1 VSFILA
7 KTEQVLTI
15 TLLVTPRSFEYI
27 SYIPGPE
34 CVINGTTSSSGFPPD
49 DMQVAQ
55 AYIITFSSWDD
66 PHVDKRRNNGV
77 TLVPFPHQTSGM
89 KRSFSSERYR
99 YASTLQ

>member
-1 VSFILA
+1 MSFILA

-34 CVINGTTSSSGFPPD
+34 CVINGTSSSAFPLD
-49 DMQVAQ
+49 DKQLAQ
-55 AYIITFSSWDD
+55 AYIITFSSWDG

-77 TLVPFPHQTSGM
+77 TLVPFPRQTSGINH
-89 KRSFSSERYR
+89 SLSSERYR

>member
-1 VSFILA
+1 MSFILA

-34 CVINGTTSSSGFPPD
+34 CVINGTSSSGFPLD
-49 DMQVAQ
+49 DKQVAQ

-77 TLVPFPHQTSGM
+77 TLLPFSHQTSRM
-89 KRSFSSERYR
+89 KRSFSSER
-99 YASTLQ
+99 